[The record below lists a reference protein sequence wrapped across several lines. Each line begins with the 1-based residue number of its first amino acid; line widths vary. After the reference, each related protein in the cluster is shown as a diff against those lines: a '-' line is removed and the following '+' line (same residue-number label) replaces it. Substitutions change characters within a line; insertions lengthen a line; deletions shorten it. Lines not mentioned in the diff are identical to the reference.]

1 MERRFSM
8 MKRPIEF
15 RGGSIHM
22 MIRAITVIMVILLAA
37 LPASAQLDR
46 IFKGLGIGQKGGLSD
61 AKIGSGL
68 KEALKIGTENAVGL
82 TGKTDGYFVNQA
94 IKILMP
100 EKLRTLEKGLRVVG
114 YGPQVDEFVLSMNR
128 AAEQAAPAAKEIFW
142 NAIGEMTFEDVR
154 KIWSGNETAATDYFK
169 GKTTDRLTAA
179 FRPVVDKAMNEVG
192 VTRQYKELVGKYE
205 SIPFVKKETFDI
217 DGYVV
222 TKALDG
228 LFHVVGEEERKIRTN
243 PQARVTDLLKEV
255 FGK

>member
-1 MERRFSM
+1 M
-8 MKRPIEF
+8 MQ
-15 RGGSIHM
+15 
-22 MIRAITVIMVILLAA
+22 VILSSLLILMVAV
-37 LPASAQLDR
+37 PASAQLDR
-46 IFKGLGIGQKGGLSD
+46 VFKQLGIGQTSGLSD
-61 AKIGSGL
+61 EKIGSGL

-82 TGKTDGYFVNQA
+82 TGKTDGYFLNQA

-100 EKLRTLEKGLRVVG
+100 EKLRTLEKGVRAVG

-128 AAEQAAPAAKEIFW
+128 AAEKAAPAAKDIFW
-142 NAIGEMTFEDVR
+142 NAIGEMTFEDAR
-154 KIWSGNETAATDYFK
+154 KIWSGKETAATDYFK
-169 GKTTDRLTAA
+169 AKTTDKLTAT
-179 FRPVVDKAMNEVG
+179 FRPVVEKTTNETG

>member
-1 MERRFSM
+1 MN
-8 MKRPIEF
+8 
-15 RGGSIHM
+15 M
-22 MIRAITVIMVILLAA
+22 MIRAITVIMIVLLTA
-37 LPASAQLDR
+37 LPASAQFDR
-46 IFKGLGIGQKGGLSD
+46 IFKGLGIGEKSGLSD
-61 AKIGSGL
+61 EKIGSGL
-68 KEALKIGTENAVGL
+68 KEALKVGTENAVGL
-82 TGKTDGYFVNQA
+82 TGKTDGYFLNQA

-100 EKLRTLEKGLRVVG
+100 EKLRTVEKGLRAVG
-114 YGPQVDEFVLSMNR
+114 YGSQVDEFVLSMNR
-128 AAEQAAPAAKEIFW
+128 AAEQAAPAAKQIFW
-142 NAIGEMTFEDVR
+142 DAIGALTFEDVR

-255 FGK
+255 FKK